1 MIYDRTRVR
10 FPPHP
15 LNNFMSTTKNK
26 KRKRRKKKEKRVE
39 QHRKICIYCNKRKN
53 PQSFPRH
60 SKQKDE
66 LDSRCRECKAA
77 DDILRKEIRKIAPPV
92 STNCES
98 CNKLFVKKTKDSDRL
113 DHCRK
118 TKKFRG
124 WLCDGCN
131 TAIGKLGD
139 NAQGVLNAFNYLL
152 LRSDIDSD
160 ELPVLID
167 GVVDALNNLLSRKMK
182 EPI

>member
-1 MIYDRTRVR
+1 
-10 FPPHP
+10 
-15 LNNFMSTTKNK
+15 MSTTKNK

-39 QHRKICIYCNKRKN
+39 QHRKVCIYCNKRKN

-77 DDILRKEIRKIAPPV
+77 DDLIRKEIRKIAPPV

-98 CNKLFVKKTKDSDRL
+98 CGKLFIKNTKDSDRL

-139 NAQGVLNAFNYLL
+139 NIQGVLNAVNYLL
-152 LRSDIDSD
+152 LRSDIERD
-160 ELPVLID
+160 ELPVLIN
-167 GVVDALNNLLSRKMK
+167 GATKALNNLLFRKNYASEKMD
-182 EPI
+182 